1 MNSTGPP
8 GKPTVPSHVVSED
21 GAVVVAVDWGTGGGR
36 MPSRVLV
43 GRECGENQ
51 RKESWHR

>member
-21 GAVVVAVDWGTGGGR
+21 GAVVVVVDWGTGGGR